1 MPDSGLVATSG
12 FVKVGID
19 ELEWM
24 SPATKVQAQAK
35 LAVPCAGRPRENL
48 VGRSITADLP
58 RRHGSLIRCRDPV
71 DHREWRRGEPAD
83 SPPNPKPDSCRASL
97 TAGSSSRFALVP
109 MPRYIELKLASG
121 MAAPHRGKDLVDVQ
135 ELIKSAVLPAGLA
148 DELHPWVRDK
158 FLELWRLAQAIDP
171 F

>member
-1 MPDSGLVATSG
+1 MT
-12 FVKVGID
+12 
-19 ELEWM
+19 
-24 SPATKVQAQAK
+24 
-35 LAVPCAGRPRENL
+35 
-48 VGRSITADLP
+48 
-58 RRHGSLIRCRDPV
+58 
-71 DHREWRRGEPAD
+71 
-83 SPPNPKPDSCRASL
+83 
-97 TAGSSSRFALVP
+97 
-109 MPRYIELKLASG
+109 RYIELKLASG